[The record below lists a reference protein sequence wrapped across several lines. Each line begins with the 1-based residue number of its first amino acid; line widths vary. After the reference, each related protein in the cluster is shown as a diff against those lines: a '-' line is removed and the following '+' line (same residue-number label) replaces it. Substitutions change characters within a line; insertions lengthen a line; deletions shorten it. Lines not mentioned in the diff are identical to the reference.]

1 MKSNWLAGPL
11 SVGLC
16 WIAAMTTNADQPK
29 EQPVAA
35 DLVITGAKIWTG
47 DAKRPVAQ
55 AVAARQGRIVGLG
68 SEAEVNPLI
77 GPKTEVIEGQGRRVI
92 PGLTDAHTHVI
103 SAGLLMRQLNLR
115 EAADR
120 EDFVRRVADQ
130 AQQLGPGQWILGGR
144 WTVESWAD
152 PTAPS
157 KEWVDPVTPHNPV
170 FLSRMDGHMALANTA
185 ALKLAGITGQGPPDP
200 EGGKIDRDPHTGQP
214 TGLLR
219 DDAME
224 LVSSHIPEPDE
235 AELDAAL
242 QRAMA
247 EANRWGITMV
257 HDMSEWRHIEAFAR
271 AARRGQLSLRIYCFY
286 YTESWAERISR
297 IKSLGPDNDLLRVGG
312 FKGFMDGS
320 LGSRTAY
327 MAAPFSDNPPEQKDW
342 RGLLVAMADPPKEM
356 ADRCLVADRAGLQ
369 TAIHAIGDQANHL
382 VLDIYQSV
390 REAHGRRDRRQRV
403 EHAQHLLPEDIG
415 RFAELGIIA
424 SMQPY
429 HKADDGRYAE
439 QALGRQRLKS
449 SYAFGSLLESGA
461 TVCFGSDWP
470 VVTNNPFVG
479 MATAVTGRTTDGKIW
494 IPSQNITI
502 EQALGCYTM
511 GAAQACFM
519 EDRLGSIELGKWADL
534 VILDGDLLTIPP
546 EEIGQVR
553 PAVTILGGRVVWPAD
568 SR

>member
-1 MKSNWLAGPL
+1 MKGNRLAGPL
-11 SVGLC
+11 SAGFC
-16 WIAAMTTNADQPK
+16 WMVAMTTNADQPE

-47 DAKRPVAQ
+47 DAQRPVAQ

-68 SEAEVNPLI
+68 SDAEVQPLI
-77 GPKTEVIEGQGRRVI
+77 GPNTEVIEGQGRRVI

-115 EAADR
+115 DAAHRD
-120 EDFVRRVADQ
+120 DFVRRVADQ
-130 AQQLGPGQWILGGR
+130 AQQLGPGKWILGGR

-152 PTAPS
+152 PGAPC
-157 KEWVDPVTPHNPV
+157 KEWIDPVTPQNPV

-224 LVSSHIPEPDE
+224 LVSGHIPEPDE

-242 QRAMA
+242 RRAMA

-257 HDMSEWRHIEAFAR
+257 HDMSEWRDIETFAR

-286 YTESWAERISR
+286 YTENWAEGISR
-297 IKSLGPDNDLLRVGG
+297 IKSLGPGNDLLRVGG

-327 MAAPFSDNPPEQKDW
+327 MAAPFSDNPPEQRDW

-382 VLDIYQSV
+382 VLDIYEGV

-479 MATAVTGRTTDGKIW
+479 MGTAVTGRTTDGKIW
-494 IPSQNITI
+494 IPSQNISI

-511 GAAQACFM
+511 GAAKACFM

-534 VILDGDLLTIPP
+534 VILDGDLLAIPP
-546 EEIGQVR
+546 EGIGQVR

-568 SR
+568 S